1 MDFEVISPYCG
12 IYREEN
18 TVNVYYL
25 QTEDLVRA
33 YVFSNIKDAQE
44 FCNAAKNLLEFMVN
58 VPKGK
63 EQLYHQ
69 EFLELTIKNKEYEL
83 IVYEAMPE
91 EEREAGWRGQ
101 IAWGEAIKQLECS
114 FMSNWKGV
122 MIDKEYWFQLNESV
136 L

>member
-91 EEREAGWRGQ
+91 EEREAGWQGQ
-101 IAWGEAIKQLECS
+101 ITWGKI
-114 FMSNWKGV
+114 
-122 MIDKEYWFQLNESV
+122 LNS
-136 L
+136 

>member
-1 MDFEVISPYCG
+1 MLEYPPRFPVKFIFLRQFESVFFPLVGSKILLGGCKVDFEVISPYCG

-33 YVFSNIKDAQE
+33 YVFSKIKDAQE

-91 EEREAGWRGQ
+91 EEREAG
-101 IAWGEAIKQLECS
+101 
-114 FMSNWKGV
+114 
-122 MIDKEYWFQLNESV
+122 
-136 L
+136 

>member
-1 MDFEVISPYCG
+1 MNFEVVSPYCG
-12 IYREEN
+12 LYMEGN
-18 TVNVYYL
+18 AVNVYYL
-25 QTEDLVRA
+25 QTEDLARE
-33 YVFSNIKDAQE
+33 YVFGNNKDAQE

-69 EFLELTIKNKEYEL
+69 EFLELSIKNKEYEL

-114 FMSNWKGV
+114 ILNNW
-122 MIDKEYWFQLNESV
+122 
-136 L
+136 

>member
-1 MDFEVISPYCG
+1 
-12 IYREEN
+12 
-18 TVNVYYL
+18 
-25 QTEDLVRA
+25 
-33 YVFSNIKDAQE
+33 
-44 FCNAAKNLLEFMVN
+44 MVN

-101 IAWGEAIKQLECS
+101 IAWGKLLNSYNAQY
-114 FMSNWKGV
+114 WTT
-122 MIDKEYWFQLNESV
+122 DKEEELDTVYWFSINCKRFNE

>member
-1 MDFEVISPYCG
+1 MLEYPPRFPVKFIFLRQLESAFFPLAGSKILLGGCNMDFEVISPYCG

-91 EEREAGWRGQ
+91 EEREAG
-101 IAWGEAIKQLECS
+101 
-114 FMSNWKGV
+114 
-122 MIDKEYWFQLNESV
+122 
-136 L
+136 